1 MGFLFITAPP
11 SPLCAI
17 KELSSLLLCALL
29 YGFAI
34 ARLFWAGVLC
44 FQINPFFA
52 GKITGN
58 FMFKVNPVWLQI
70 GRLRIVL
77 QAPPQQSSNLVSVLV
92 KFYTGAGGG
101 DPGQTVCGSF
111 GTELVMGAGGGQF
124 SGSGRSQVQS
134 EELCSLDSCTGWEE
148 QEVKQ
153 WGHTGKGCL

>member
-17 KELSSLLLCALL
+17 KELSSLLFCALL

-101 DPGQTVCGSF
+101 GSRSNGLWVIWHRVGDGGRRWSVLWVWKESGPVRRAVQFGQLHRMGRTGS
-111 GTELVMGAGGGQF
+111 
-124 SGSGRSQVQS
+124 
-134 EELCSLDSCTGWEE
+134 
-148 QEVKQ
+148 
-153 WGHTGKGCL
+153 